1 MRIFRPHFMLFIS
14 LLPCSRFR
22 AMVIEHS
29 ALAEDE
35 GQSYG
40 KRISLRAIPIEEE
53 VVALPDRASEENV
66 FTKTDPVTSTNENN
80 HKRPVEDRPEQKLSN
95 PKRLKL
101 KENWEKDQV
110 ELKMLHEDSEELK
123 TLFKDIQADIQNVET
138 IIDQVIGRGDR
149 RGTFS
154 KVAIFLRES
163 EEYIKQ
169 LKRLKLLQLGGAK
182 FVNISHGKGT
192 GRLIETGKSFDPVLE
207 GNIKKVLPI
216 ELYPSVVGKLG
227 PWFWNIEKLIDEI
240 KDSILTHHQLL
251 NFCVR
256 DYEEYERINLY
267 LSKMIDFLF
276 RNEFIDHESNHF
288 LAFKD
293 QKIMNILGG
302 SNSAYIIRKLKKK
315 NLGLG
320 NHNEEGHDSQS
331 LHDLFQNMN
340 EKDLDSLSFDFFTFL
355 ELNKNQKNP
364 DP

>member
-1 MRIFRPHFMLFIS
+1 
-14 LLPCSRFR
+14 
-22 AMVIEHS
+22 MVIEHS

-138 IIDQVIGRGDR
+138 IIDQVIGR
-149 RGTFS
+149 
-154 KVAIFLRES
+154 
-163 EEYIKQ
+163 
-169 LKRLKLLQLGGAK
+169 
-182 FVNISHGKGT
+182 GT

-340 EKDLDSLSFDFFTFL
+340 EKDLDSLSFDFFTCQSHFIIF
-355 ELNKNQKNP
+355 Q
-364 DP
+364 